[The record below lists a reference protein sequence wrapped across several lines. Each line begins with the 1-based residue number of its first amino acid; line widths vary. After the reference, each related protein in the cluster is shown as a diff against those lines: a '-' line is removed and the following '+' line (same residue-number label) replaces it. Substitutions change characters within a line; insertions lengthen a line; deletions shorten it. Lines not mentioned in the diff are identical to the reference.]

1 MTALLFTPPL
11 FQIFKMKKYVLLIY
25 IILFAPIVHFAQVV
39 PQGYLVG
46 PQGIGGQLWSLV
58 NLSSIN
64 YANGDAIPYYTSAS
78 AFAGLTTPASCSVNF
93 NAANDAIYG
102 RFYNWYAVTDSRN
115 VCPVGWHVPN
125 NTEFS
130 TLSSTIGGT
139 GAGNKLKA
147 TGFTYWNSG
156 GGTDIYSFKAIGTG
170 YMGTTSYSN
179 LNRATYFWTINE
191 VSTGSSNAYTWS
203 LLDGIT
209 TLAQSAQGKIGG
221 FSVRCIR
228 D

>member
-1 MTALLFTPPL
+1 
-11 FQIFKMKKYVLLIY
+11 MKKTIIAIIFLFY
-25 IILFAPIVHFAQVV
+25 IGYSSFAQVV
-39 PQGYLVG
+39 PQGYLIG
-46 PQGIGGQLWSLV
+46 PQTIGGQLWALV
-58 NLSSIN
+58 NLSSTN

-102 RFYNWYAVTDSRN
+102 RFYNWYAVNDPRN

-179 LNRATYFWTINE
+179 LSRATYFWTINE
-191 VSTGSSNAYTWS
+191 VSAGSSNAYTWS

>member
-1 MTALLFTPPL
+1 MMGPLIIPPL
-11 FQIFKMKKYVLLIY
+11 FKIFKMKKIITTIVFGIY
-25 IILFAPIVHFAQVV
+25 IINSGFAQVV
-39 PQGYLVG
+39 PQGYLIG
-46 PQGIGGQLWSLV
+46 PQTIGGQLWALI
-58 NLSSIN
+58 NLSSTN
-64 YANGDAIPYYTSAS
+64 YANGDVIPYYTSAS

-93 NAANDAIYG
+93 NPANDAIYG
-102 RFYNWYAVTDSRN
+102 RFYNWYAVSDTRN

-125 NTEFS
+125 NAEFS

-147 TGFTYWNSG
+147 TGFTYWSNG
-156 GGTDIYSFKAIGTG
+156 GGTDNYNFKAIGTG

-179 LNRATYFWTINE
+179 LNRSTYLWTINE
-191 VSTGSSNAYTWS
+191 VSVGGANANAWS

-209 TLAQSAQGKIGG
+209 SLTQTAQGKIGG
-221 FSVRCIR
+221 FSVRCIH

>member
-1 MTALLFTPPL
+1 MMALLIIPPL
-11 FQIFKMKKYVLLIY
+11 FKIFKMKKIITTILLLTY
-25 IILFAPIVHFAQVV
+25 ITNYNFAQVV
-39 PQGYLVG
+39 PQGYLIG
-46 PQGIGGQLWSLV
+46 PQTIGGQLWALV
-58 NLSSIN
+58 NLSSTN

-93 NAANDAIYG
+93 NPANDAIYG
-102 RFYNWYAVTDSRN
+102 RFYNWYAVSDTRN

-130 TLSSTIGGT
+130 TLSTTIGGT

-147 TGFTYWNSG
+147 TAYTYWSNG
-156 GGTDIYSFKAIGTG
+156 GGTDAYSFKAIGTG
-170 YMGTTSYSN
+170 YMGSSSYSN
-179 LNRATYFWTINE
+179 LSKSTYFWTVNE
-191 VSTGSSNAYTWS
+191 VSAGSGNAYTWS
-203 LLDGIT
+203 LLDGPT

-221 FSVRCIR
+221 FSVRCIH

>member
-1 MTALLFTPPL
+1 MMALLFMPPL
-11 FQIFKMKKYVLLIY
+11 FQIFKMKKYRFIVS
-25 IILFAPIVHFAQVV
+25 IILCIPLVDFAQVV
-39 PQGYLVG
+39 PQGYLIG

-58 NLSSIN
+58 NLSSTN

-170 YMGTTSYSN
+170 YMGTTTYSN
-179 LNRATYFWTINE
+179 LSRATYFWTINE
-191 VSTGSSNAYTWS
+191 VSTGPSNAYTWS

-221 FSVRCIR
+221 FSVRCIH